1 MPQFHI
7 LTKFATLVLL
17 GQEFTA
23 AMSPPLPQQACGT
36 TLTKTTPNKIQIECF
51 LDLICPFSAK
61 MFNTLY
67 DKVIPSLDDDIT
79 VTLHQVVQ
87 PWHPQGTMVHETALA
102 VKEVAPEKYAPYVS
116 TLYAA
121 FMEGKFKD
129 EDTWDK
135 TRAQI
140 YDDLVALIPE
150 GVDTNAVRALLAM
163 GEAGGNAGNEMTQQ
177 LKFACKFHRTR
188 GVHVTPTVFVNGVE
202 AGVVSSGWSEE
213 DWKKFLAAKGEDYFQ
228 NE

>member
-1 MPQFHI
+1 M
-7 LTKFATLVLL
+7 
-17 GQEFTA
+17 G
-23 AMSPPLPQQACGT
+23 PPLPPESCGT
-36 TLTKTTPNKIQIECF
+36 TLTKTAAKKIQIECF

-67 DKVIPSLDDDIT
+67 DKVIPSLDEDIT
-79 VTLHQVVQ
+79 VTVHQVVQ
-87 PWHPQGTMVHETALA
+87 PWHPQGTFVHEAALA
-102 VKEVAPEKYAPYVS
+102 VREVSPVHYAPYVS
-116 TLYAA
+116 ALYAV
-121 FMEGKFKD
+121 FLNDGKFKD
-129 EDTWDK
+129 QDTWNK

-140 YDDLVALIPE
+140 YEELLELVPE
-150 GVDTNAVRALLAM
+150 DVDKVAVKALLMM
-163 GEAGGNAGNEMTQQ
+163 GEAGGNAGNEMTKH

-213 DWKKFLAAKGEDYFQ
+213 DWKKFLAAKGTDFFR